1 MERHSRPRILN
12 IWTVVTRVLLPCL
25 RMSVQG
31 MMWPCLAVKGDAMD
45 ASPGFTMATCKQCHV
60 TELCILPLIRVP
72 IHATAVGNLET
83 LLTHRL
89 LLYAR
94 EHKPNESC
102 VIGLPPS
109 FG

>member
-45 ASPGFTMATCKQCHV
+45 ASPGFTMATCKQCHQACHV
-60 TELCILPLIRVP
+60 TELCILLIKMIRVP
-72 IHATAVGNLET
+72 AHATAMRIIL
-83 LLTHRL
+83 
-89 LLYAR
+89 
-94 EHKPNESC
+94 
-102 VIGLPPS
+102 VI
-109 FG
+109 